1 MLKEGRAMGVS
12 MLWKII
18 QRREFWG
25 YLSKKLFFWRKEN
38 NNYYFSFSSHGVA
51 GVLEPSPA
59 VTAGW
64 RWRRGYT
71 LDESAVNHRATQRD
85 KQPFTLITHTYG
97 EFNVAWQASCARPW
111 SVGGSRRTCRSACS
125 AASIIMTLGDDRW
138 APNWG
143 RETHHF
149 PSWFSNCWTV
159 YPNRSSSG
167 PLNDKLFFWST
178 LKESTHASIT
188 VREGGGEICGIS
200 ITTLGP
206 LA

>member
-1 MLKEGRAMGVS
+1 MLKEGRAIGIS
-12 MLWKII
+12 MLWKKI

-25 YLSKKLFFWRKEN
+25 YLSKKLFFGGRKIITIT
-38 NNYYFSFSSHGVA
+38 S
-51 GVLEPSPA
+51 PSPRTGSQGCWSPA
-59 VTAGW
+59 QLS
-64 RWRRGYT
+64 RRG
-71 LDESAVNHRATQRD
+71 EGEGAVNHRATQRD

-125 AASIIMTLGDDRW
+125 AASTIMTLGDDRW
-138 APNWG
+138 AQNWG

-188 VREGGGEICGIS
+188 VWEGGGKNMWN
-200 ITTLGP
+200 
-206 LA
+206 